1 MSNIT
6 AFFGNLGEKKSTI
19 ENNRMIC
26 YGKEWRSYLICFLD
40 TTVTTSMYTPLAI
53 FHRRL
58 LYTPE
63 RQLHPLGNTEIVP
76 LLQILSLVNG
86 GALEVSP
93 DWPKM
98 NSLPQSPSRSETAKT
113 EPWPMDGNR
122 KSVGETP
129 QEDVL
134 CWWKYGVTKE
144 KAISGPSASV
154 LKVTVKPGAMAAF
167 SQWCKANRIG
177 LENRTLM
184 TTARKAKVPSEAA
197 LDGHLQT
204 SCEII

>member
-1 MSNIT
+1 MAKNDEVIWSVSWT
-6 AFFGNLGEKKSTI
+6 QQLLHLCTLLWLYSVGGFFIHLKD
-19 ENNRMIC
+19 
-26 YGKEWRSYLICFLD
+26 SYTL
-40 TTVTTSMYTPLAI
+40 
-53 FHRRL
+53 
-58 LYTPE
+58 
-63 RQLHPLGNTEIVP
+63 LGNTEIVP

-129 QEDVL
+129 REDVL

-184 TTARKAKVPSEAA
+184 TTARKAKAPSAAEAA